1 MTPQKLIEAMVMIAE
16 AAVDE
21 HTNRNSDYGGV
32 SIMRAKEDAIKLL
45 QESYEASD
53 LVIAEHENR
62 RLLEEN
68 GDLNHRIDSLLES
81 NRDLKQR
88 LVVLTKE
95 NEKLK
100 RDYCGF

>member
-32 SIMRAKEDAIKLL
+32 SMMRAKEDAIKLL
-45 QESYEASD
+45 QESDEASD

-62 RLLEEN
+62 KFLEEN
-68 GDLNHRIDSLLES
+68 SNLINRNQALLES

-88 LVVLTKE
+88 LVALAEE
-95 NEKLK
+95 NERLK
-100 RDYCGF
+100 KDYCGF